1 MVKAEREEDFPVD
14 LEVQRK
20 FALFVARPGASHAEG
35 ETDVVLVDLMER
47 HIPMKHLAQDAVREQ
62 GVQALV
68 VVQEACGALSNGE
81 PLGEVLPGE
90 IFEREFW
97 VVLNRVDEGRQLEQT
112 AYAAVGLDVS
122 QDLLDDAGNGN
133 SGRGTAGTRQ
143 ARALRVQIGWDRRRE
158 GSGVNRTCRH
168 RVPSCA
174 LAGRGYRR

>member
-1 MVKAEREEDFPVD
+1 
-14 LEVQRK
+14 
-20 FALFVARPGASHAEG
+20 
-35 ETDVVLVDLMER
+35 MEW

-122 QDLLDDAGNGN
+122 QDLLDGHCGDAPGKGAPGANRLGP
-133 SGRGTAGTRQ
+133 TA
-143 ARALRVQIGWDRRRE
+143 RR
-158 GSGVNRTCRH
+158 
-168 RVPSCA
+168 
-174 LAGRGYRR
+174 

>member
-1 MVKAEREEDFPVD
+1 M
-14 LEVQRK
+14 
-20 FALFVARPGASHAEG
+20 
-35 ETDVVLVDLMER
+35 VLVDLMER

-112 AYAAVGLDVS
+112 AYAAVGCREREFGTGHCG
-122 QDLLDDAGNGN
+122 DAPGKGAPGANRLGP
-133 SGRGTAGTRQ
+133 TA
-143 ARALRVQIGWDRRRE
+143 RR
-158 GSGVNRTCRH
+158 
-168 RVPSCA
+168 
-174 LAGRGYRR
+174 